1 MTDKQI
7 NAWLRRRF
15 REIGWAL
22 VGYYVLVN
30 ILAVVVSAVDVAKQ
44 ALWNLAVGEPLM
56 SLDMDAVMNN
66 AWGYIAAIAVSL
78 LILHGWKGREYWK
91 REVFVKNRSMTVP
104 VFACMLCFCMG
115 AQLLS
120 SLWVTALELVLN
132 LFGMS
137 AMGLLESVSG
147 STESFSM
154 FLYMGIFAPVSEEIL
169 FRGYVLRTLRP
180 YGKRFAI
187 FGSAL
192 LFSLF
197 HGNLLQIPYAFL
209 AGLLL
214 GYVTVE
220 YSAGWAVVLHVF
232 NNLVLA
238 EGLGRLTAGLSEMT
252 AGMLQMALFGG
263 ALLVSLAVL
272 LRKREQIAQYRRGE
286 WIDRRC
292 VKCLLTNSGVLI
304 LTAVMLVNIVLSLN
318 I

>member
-15 REIGWAL
+15 RGIGWVL
-22 VGYYVLVN
+22 IGYYVLVN
-30 ILAVVVSAVDVAKQ
+30 ILAVVASAVDVAKQ
-44 ALWNLAVGEPLM
+44 SLWNLAVGEPLM
-56 SLDMDAVMNN
+56 SVDMEAVMNN
-66 AWGYIAAIAVSL
+66 AWGYIAAIAVGL
-78 LILHGWKGREYWK
+78 VILHGWKGRDYWK
-91 REVFVKNRSMTVP
+91 REVFVKNRPMTVS
-104 VFACMLCFCMG
+104 VFACMICFCMG
-115 AQLLS
+115 TQFLS

-154 FLYMGIFAPVSEEIL
+154 FLYMGILAPVSEEIL

-220 YSAGWAVVLHVF
+220 YSAGWALVLHVF

-238 EGLGRLTAGLSEMT
+238 EGLSRLTAGLPEMA
-252 AGMLQMALFGG
+252 AGMLQMVLFGA

-272 LRKREQIAQYRRGE
+272 LTKRERIAQYRRGE

-292 VKCLLTNSGVLI
+292 VKCLLTNSGVLV
-304 LTAVMLVNIVLSLN
+304 LMAVMMVNIALSLN
-318 I
+318 M